1 MTQPDRQIEE
11 PPTDPTSDFA
21 IAGQILK
28 AMRLGWDPNRRDLLE
43 GLTIAELR
51 DIDVYER
58 YWSQGEVT
66 DEVAHQHMMDAYAE
80 AVVYLDGLPQV

>member
-1 MTQPDRQIEE
+1 MTEPERPPGE
-11 PPTDPTSDFA
+11 PPPDPSSDFGM
-21 IAGQILK
+21 AGTILK
-28 AMRLGWDPNRRDLLE
+28 AVRLGWDPDRRDLLE

-66 DEVAHQHMMDAYAE
+66 DELAHERMLNAHVE
-80 AVVYLDGLPQV
+80 AVAYLDGLP